1 MSILD
6 AIMGSAERHPELNQD
21 QHSSLIQ
28 TALQM
33 FGNQNG
39 ISSLQQNAQSHG
51 LGQIVQ
57 SWIGNGNNQPID
69 QSQVQG
75 LVGED
80 RINQLASRA
89 GVSHS
94 LASSA
99 LSRILPVIVDKLT
112 PQGKLPKAA

>member
-6 AIMGSAERHPELNQD
+6 TIMGSAERHPELNED
-21 QHSSLIQ
+21 QHSSLVQ
-28 TALQM
+28 SALQM

-51 LGQIVQ
+51 LGHIVQ
-57 SWIGNGNNQPID
+57 SWIGNGNNQPVD
-69 QSQVQG
+69 GSQVEG

-80 RINQLASRA
+80 RVNQLATRA
-89 GVSHS
+89 GVSRS
-94 LASSA
+94 QASSA
-99 LSRILPVIVDKLT
+99 LSRILPIIVDKLT